1 MGTVTVTIP
10 GLARFYVATIGNN
23 PGNQSKEKADIRQE
37 QVQRAKSKLDDK
49 TKQSNKR
56 QTERKNILKLYM
68 EMDVPLSLSSSISS
82 FDMVGL
88 SISLLKSSFPSPFS
102 TSHLLFSSVA
112 LPPAIYLRFGF
123 FEMGRLFPFLAVH
136 VLPIPSLTGTLYF
149 SFFSNALSSTTPPR
163 TLIHSYRAPYRASY
177 RALRIHRVHTDNNP
191 P

>member
-1 MGTVTVTIP
+1 MTRPSRAIND
-10 GLARFYVATIGNN
+10 R
-23 PGNQSKEKADIRQE
+23 QKEKYPEVVHGDGC
-37 QVQRAKSKLDDK
+37 S
-49 TKQSNKR
+49 
-56 QTERKNILKLYM
+56 
-68 EMDVPLSLSSSISS
+68 SLSSSISS

-136 VLPIPSLTGTLYF
+136 VPPIPSLTGTLYF

-163 TLIHSYRAPYRASY
+163 T
-177 RALRIHRVHTDNNP
+177 HTNP
-191 P
+191 LVSSTVSSIVSSTENPQSTHG